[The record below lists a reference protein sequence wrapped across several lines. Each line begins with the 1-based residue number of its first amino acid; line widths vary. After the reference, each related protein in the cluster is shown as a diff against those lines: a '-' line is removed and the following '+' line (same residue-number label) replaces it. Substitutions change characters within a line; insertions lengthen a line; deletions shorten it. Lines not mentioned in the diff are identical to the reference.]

1 MLSIIKLSAN
11 LCCLKPN
18 LHILIPSTN
27 YTMNISEK
35 EFQHF
40 DQMAEML
47 KITGHTLR
55 ISIIKLLCENERLS
69 VTEIF
74 TALGI
79 EQAVASHHL
88 RLLKSAGIVAAQK
101 DGKHA
106 YYYIFNPVI
115 SKIYE
120 LIKLKD

>member
-1 MLSIIKLSAN
+1 MLFILYF
-11 LCCLKPN
+11 
-18 LHILIPSTN
+18 HILTASTN

-35 EFQHF
+35 EFQHY

-47 KITGHTLR
+47 KTMGHTLR
-55 ISIIKLLCENERLS
+55 ISIIRLLCENKKLS

-106 YYYIFNPVI
+106 YYYILDPVI
-115 SKIYE
+115 SKIYK